1 LGQEEANS
9 AFSGEFAKL
18 LSRSVAQPLK
28 FQWEG
33 GDMADGD
40 LFPGGH

>member
-9 AFSGEFAKL
+9 TFSGEF
-18 LSRSVAQPLK
+18 AQPLK

-40 LFPGGH
+40 LFPDGHSISNPS